1 MRLKSYLTLAVNGL
15 KSSLLIHYVDN
26 AMKNHHLPEPVTA
39 ADRVLLAIQRAIVEG
54 EIAAGSKI
62 SEPELAKRF
71 DLSRAP
77 LREALARLERCH
89 LIERTPNAGARVVKL
104 SVAGLVSLYQ
114 LRETLEGMACRLAAT
129 QMTDAEISEVQ
140 QLLDQHLSTQRVREG
155 ESYYQEAGDVDF
167 HYRVIQGS
175 KNPYLINI
183 LCDELYYLVRMYR
196 VQMGMNGP
204 RVSRAFDEH
213 KAIINAIA
221 NRDGELAELLMRR
234 HIGAS
239 RINIEK
245 HLSTKGKDHGTST

>member
-1 MRLKSYLTLAVNGL
+1 MRHCH
-15 KSSLLIHYVDN
+15 IIVDN
-26 AMKNHHLPEPVTA
+26 QMQSPTWKDPVTA
-39 ADRVLLAIQRAIVEG
+39 ADRVLLEIQRAIVEG
-54 EIAAGSKI
+54 QIPAGSKI

-89 LIERTPNAGARVVKL
+89 LIERIPNAGARVVKL

-114 LRETLEGMACRLAAT
+114 LRETLEGLACRLAAEH
-129 QMTDAEISEVQ
+129 MTDAEITEVQ

-167 HYRVIQGS
+167 HYRVILGS
-175 KNPYLINI
+175 KNPYLINL
-183 LCDELYYLVRMYR
+183 LCDELYFIVRMYR
-196 VQMGMNGP
+196 VQLGMNGP

-221 NRDGELAELLMRR
+221 NRDGELADLLMRR

-239 RINIEK
+239 RRNIETHFK
-245 HLSTKGKDHGTST
+245 QPHFKQ

>member
-1 MRLKSYLTLAVNGL
+1 MRHCQ
-15 KSSLLIHYVDN
+15 IIVDN
-26 AMKNHHLPEPVTA
+26 QMQSPTWKDPVTA
-39 ADRVLLAIQRAIVEG
+39 ADRVLLEIQRAIVEG
-54 EIAAGSKI
+54 QIPAGSKI

-89 LIERTPNAGARVVKL
+89 LIERIPNAGARVVKL

-114 LRETLEGMACRLAAT
+114 LRETLEGLACRLAAEH
-129 QMTDAEISEVQ
+129 MTDAEITEVQ

-167 HYRVIQGS
+167 HYRVILGS
-175 KNPYLINI
+175 KNPYLINL
-183 LCDELYYLVRMYR
+183 LCDELYFIVRMYR
-196 VQMGMNGP
+196 VQLGMNGP

-221 NRDGELAELLMRR
+221 NRDGELADLLMRR

-239 RINIEK
+239 RRNIETHFK
-245 HLSTKGKDHGTST
+245 QQGNSHGNS

>member
-1 MRLKSYLTLAVNGL
+1 MP
-15 KSSLLIHYVDN
+15 HYYSIVDN
-26 AMKNHHLPEPVTA
+26 QMQSPTWKDPVTA
-39 ADRVLLAIQRAIVEG
+39 ADRVLLEIQRAIVEG
-54 EIAAGSKI
+54 QIPAGSKI

-89 LIERTPNAGARVVKL
+89 LIERIPNAGARVVKL
-104 SVAGLVSLYQ
+104 SAAGLVSLYQ
-114 LRETLEGMACRLAAT
+114 LRETLEGLACRLAAEH
-129 QMTDAEISEVQ
+129 MTDAEIAEVQ

-167 HYRVIQGS
+167 HYRVILGS
-175 KNPYLINI
+175 KNPYLINL
-183 LCDELYYLVRMYR
+183 LCDELYFIVRMYR
-196 VQMGMNGP
+196 VQLGMNGP

-221 NRDGELAELLMRR
+221 NRDGELADLLMRR

-239 RINIEK
+239 RRNIETHFNQPHFK
-245 HLSTKGKDHGTST
+245 QQGNSHGNS